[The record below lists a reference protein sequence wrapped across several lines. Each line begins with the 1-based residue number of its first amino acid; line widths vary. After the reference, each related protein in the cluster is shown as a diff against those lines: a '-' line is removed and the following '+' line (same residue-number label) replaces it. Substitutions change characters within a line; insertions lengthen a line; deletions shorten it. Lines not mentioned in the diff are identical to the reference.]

1 MYNTDRIGIDCLS
14 VFGLPPV
21 RFVNL
26 VADIGCRYISIGL
39 KPTGANLSGFPDWS
53 LRDKSARREMITAMD
68 DRGVSVALGEGLAVL
83 PGKDVSRYSA
93 DLEAMCELGVPVIS
107 TVSVDPDK
115 ARSLDQFAKLADMA
129 QQVGIRMAIEFVPV
143 FTIATLDDAVSAVR
157 HIGKDKAHVLV
168 DVMHLIRS
176 GASAADLAVLDT
188 GMIAYAQLC
197 DAPLSAPMENYLR
210 EAMFD
215 RKIPGTGELPLTEF
229 LAVLPEDITIGLEMP
244 LRPRL
249 DQGEDLQDLLS
260 TCLQSGRALLEQA
273 RAME

>member
-1 MYNTDRIGIDCLS
+1 MGNADRIGIDCLS

-21 RFVNL
+21 KFVNL
-26 VADIGCRYISIGL
+26 VAAIGCRCISIGL

-53 LRDKSARREMITAMD
+53 LKDTSTRREMIAAMD

-83 PGKDVSRYSA
+83 PGKDVSEYTA
-93 DLEAMCELGVPVIS
+93 DLEAMCDLGVPIIS
-107 TVSVDPDK
+107 TVSIDPDK

-143 FTIATLDDAVSAVR
+143 FTIASLDDAVAAVKY
-157 HIGKDKAHVLV
+157 IGEGKAHVLV

-176 GASAADLAVLDT
+176 GASAADLAALDA

-197 DAPLSAPMENYLR
+197 DAPISAPMENYLQ

-229 LAVLPEDITIGLEMP
+229 LAVLPGDITIGLEMP

-249 DQGEDLQDLLS
+249 DQGEDLKDLLS

-273 RAME
+273 QAMK